1 MKMFLDTGPEAPF
14 CKFHYLLEIV
24 LANPREAEKWV
35 QGFVRV
41 NLYGEEGELT
51 EYDITP
57 E

>member
-1 MKMFLDTGPEAPF
+1 MKLFLDTGPEAPF

-35 QGFVRV
+35 QGYIRV